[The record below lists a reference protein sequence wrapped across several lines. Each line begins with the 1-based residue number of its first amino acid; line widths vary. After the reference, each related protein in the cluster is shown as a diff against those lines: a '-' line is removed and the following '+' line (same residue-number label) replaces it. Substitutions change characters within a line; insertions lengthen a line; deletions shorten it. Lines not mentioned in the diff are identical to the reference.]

1 MRFLLRPIVY
11 ALAAAVLLG
20 RAVTGRAQDGT
31 IRGTVSDSMGKP
43 IQDADVAIVELHQLT
58 RTDAGGRF
66 TFTKLP
72 RGAHEVSI
80 RRLGY
85 APDSI
90 KVIVNEMAYAYNV
103 TLLAQAAVLQGIE
116 VDASEA
122 RLARGIEEFYR
133 RRARGSGGT
142 FYTRDDILAHNTHR
156 TSDVLRTAPGVR
168 FVRTRTGSGLRF
180 SASAGGRRDCIP
192 VVWLDGQPVEG
203 MEIDDVP
210 ANDIEGIELYSGAS
224 TTPMQFSQ
232 RQNKD
237 NCGAIVIWSRI
248 PGKP

>member
-1 MRFLLRPIVY
+1 MVY
-11 ALAAAVLLG
+11 ALTAVVLFG
-20 RAVTGRAQDGT
+20 HGVIARAQDGT
-31 IRGTVSDSMGKP
+31 VRGTVSDSTGKP
-43 IQDADVAIVELHQLT
+43 IPDADIAIVELHQLT
-58 RTDAGGRF
+58 RTDAAGRF

-72 RGAHEVSI
+72 RGEHEVSI

-90 KVIVNEMAYAYNV
+90 KVVVNDMAYAYNV
-103 TLLAQAAVLQGIE
+103 TLVARPAVLAGIE

-133 RRARGSGGT
+133 RRARGTGGT
-142 FYTRDDILAHNTHR
+142 FYTRDDIAAHNTHR

-168 FVRTRTGSGLRF
+168 FVRTRSGSGIRF
-180 SASAGGRRDCIP
+180 NASAGGRRDCTP
-192 VVWLDGQPVEG
+192 VIWLDGQPVEG
-203 MEIDDVP
+203 MEIDDIS